1 MINRLID
8 WTGAMALA
16 VAPFLI
22 DYSLGKLLAIIGLSL
37 LSCQAY
43 RNKLYNLLL
52 LNITGIIGYI
62 WNIL

>member
-37 LSCQAY
+37 LSYQAY